1 MLSDINFLLIVVIV
15 IALIF
20 DYVNGMHDAANA
32 IATSISTR
40 AINPKNAVIMAGVLN
55 FVGAFISEGV
65 AETMTKKLVSPAMVN
80 DQKIILAALLG
91 ALVWNLITWYLGL
104 PSSSS
109 HALVGGL
116 VGAGLYNAG
125 VDGVLWGGVAKKVL
139 IPGLISPVLGFIG
152 GFMVMVAFMWM
163 FRKSIPSR
171 INKRFRKMQW
181 FSCGYLALTH
191 GMNDA
196 QKIMGIITLALI
208 TSGHHAQSDGV
219 PAWVKFACA
228 SMIALGTAAG
238 GWRIIKT
245 LGGKMVKLQPV
256 QGFAAEITSALILS
270 GTAVFGM
277 PVSTTHVISSS
288 IMGVGASKRFSAVR
302 WGVAQNIL
310 VAWVLTLPAAAG
322 VGALSL
328 MIINGMSAAF
338 G

>member
-1 MLSDINFLLIVVIV
+1 MHDLNILLIIVVA

-40 AINPKNAVIMAGVLN
+40 AINPRNAVIMAGVMN
-55 FVGAFISEGV
+55 FLGAFVSEGV
-65 AETMTKKLVSPAMVN
+65 AKTMGKGLVAPEMVK
-80 DQKIILAALLG
+80 DQRIILAALLG
-91 ALVWNLITWYLGL
+91 ALVWNLITWYFGL

-125 VDGVLWGGVAKKVL
+125 TQGVVWGGVVKKVVL
-139 IPGLISPVLGFIG
+139 PGLISPILGFVG
-152 GFMVMVAFMWM
+152 GYLIMVGFMWM
-163 FRKSIPSR
+163 LRRAVPSK

-181 FSCGYLALTH
+181 ISCGYLALTH

-196 QKIMGIITLALI
+196 QKAMGIITLALV
-208 TSGHHAQSDGV
+208 TGGV
-219 PAWVKFACA
+219 QDTFDVPVWVKLACA
-228 SMIALGTAAG
+228 SMIALGTTSG

-256 QGFAAEITSALILS
+256 QGFAAEITSASILS
-270 GTAVFGM
+270 STALFGM

-310 VAWVLTLPAAAG
+310 IAWVLTVPAAAA

-328 MIINGMSAAF
+328 MTINF
-338 G
+338 VTN

>member
-1 MLSDINFLLIVVIV
+1 MHDLTVLLIVVVV
-15 IALIF
+15 IALVF

-40 AINPKNAVIMAGVLN
+40 AINPRNAVIMAGLLN
-55 FVGAFISEGV
+55 FVGAFVSEGV
-65 AETMTKKLVSPAMVN
+65 AKTMGSGIVAPEMVK
-80 DQKIILAALLG
+80 DQRIILAALIG
-91 ALVWNLITWYLGL
+91 ALAWNIITWYFGL

-125 VDGVLWGGVAKKVL
+125 QAGVLWSGVFKKVIL
-139 IPGLISPVLGFIG
+139 PGLVSPVLGLCG
-152 GFMVMVAFMWM
+152 GFLVMVGFMWL
-163 FRKSIPSR
+163 FRRSIPAK

-181 FSCGYLALTH
+181 ISCGYLALTH

-196 QKIMGIITLALI
+196 QKAMGIITLALV
-208 TSGHHAQSDGV
+208 TAGRQDTFDV
-219 PAWVKFACA
+219 PVWVKLSCA
-228 SMIALGTAAG
+228 TMIALGTASG

-256 QGFAAEITSALILS
+256 QGFAAEITSAGILS
-270 GTAVFGM
+270 STALLGM

-310 VAWVLTLPAAAG
+310 IAWVLTLPAAACM
-322 VGALSL
+322 GAMSL
-328 MIINGMSAAF
+328 ACILGISHLF

>member
-1 MLSDINFLLIVVIV
+1 MHDLSILLIIVIA

-40 AINPKNAVIMAGVLN
+40 AINPRNAVIMAGLLN
-55 FVGAFISEGV
+55 FVGAFVSEGV
-65 AETMTKKLVSPAMVN
+65 AKTMGKGLVAPEMVK
-80 DQKIILAALLG
+80 DQRIILAALIG
-91 ALVWNLITWYLGL
+91 ALCWNLITWYFGL

-116 VGAGLYNAG
+116 VGAGLWNAG
-125 VDGVLWGGVAKKVL
+125 RDGVLWQGVIKKVVL
-139 IPGLISPVLGFIG
+139 PGLISPVIGFTM
-152 GFMVMVAFMWM
+152 GFMMMVAFMWI
-163 FRKSIPSR
+163 FRKSVPSKL
-171 INKRFRKMQW
+171 NKRFRKMQW

-196 QKIMGIITLALI
+196 QKAMGIITLALV
-208 TSGHHAQSDGV
+208 TGGV
-219 PAWVKFACA
+219 QENFDVPVWVKLSCA
-228 SMIALGTAAG
+228 TMIALGTSAG

-256 QGFAAEITSALILS
+256 QGFAAEITSAGVLS
-270 GTAVFGM
+270 STALFGM

-310 VAWVLTLPAAAG
+310 VAWVLTLPAAAA
-322 VGALSL
+322 VGAFSL
-328 MIINGMSAAF
+328 MTINF
-338 G
+338 ITNHLI

>member
-1 MLSDINFLLIVVIV
+1 MLELNVLLIVVIA

-40 AINPKNAVIMAGVLN
+40 AINPRNAVIMAGVLN
-55 FVGAFISEGV
+55 FVGAFVSEGV
-65 AETMTKKLVSPAMVN
+65 AKTMGRGLVAPEMVK
-80 DQKIILAALLG
+80 DQRIILAALIG

-125 VDGVLWGGVAKKVL
+125 SAGVLWDGVVKKVVV
-139 IPGLISPVLGFIG
+139 PGLISPLIGFTG
-152 GFMVMVAFMWM
+152 GFLVMVGFMWL
-163 FRKSIPSR
+163 FRRSIPSV
-171 INKRFRKMQW
+171 INKRFRKLQW

-196 QKIMGIITLALI
+196 QKAMGIITLALV
-208 TSGHHAQSDGV
+208 TGGV
-219 PAWVKFACA
+219 QDTFDVPVWVKIACA
-228 SMIALGTAAG
+228 SMIALGTSAG

-256 QGFAAEITSALILS
+256 QGFAAEITSAGVLS
-270 GTAVFGM
+270 STALFGM

-310 VAWVLTLPAAAG
+310 VAWVLTLPAAAA

-328 MIINGMSAAF
+328 ATINLVTNF
-338 G
+338 

>member
-1 MLSDINFLLIVVIV
+1 MPDISILLIIVIG

-40 AINPKNAVIMAGVLN
+40 AINPKYAVIMAGLLN
-55 FVGAFISEGV
+55 FVGAFVSEGV
-65 AETMTKKLVSPAMVN
+65 AKTMGKGLISPDMVK
-80 DQKIILAALLG
+80 DQRIILAALVG

-125 VDGVLWGGVAKKVL
+125 ANGVLWQGVIKKVVL
-139 IPGLISPVLGFIG
+139 PGLVSPIFGFTV
-152 GFMVMVAFMWM
+152 GFMVMVGFMWA
-163 FRKSIPSR
+163 FRRSIPSK
-171 INKRFRKMQW
+171 INRRFRKMQW

-196 QKIMGIITLALI
+196 QKAMGIITLALV
-208 TSGHHAQSDGV
+208 TGGV
-219 PAWVKFACA
+219 QDTFDVPTWVKFSCA
-228 SMIALGTAAG
+228 TMIAFGTASG

-245 LGGKMVKLQPV
+245 LGSKMVKLQPV
-256 QGFAAEITSALILS
+256 QGFAAEITSAAVLS
-270 GTAVFGM
+270 STAVFGM

-288 IMGVGASKRFSAVR
+288 IMGVGASKRFSSVR

-310 VAWVLTLPAAAG
+310 IAWVFTLPAAAA

-328 MIINGMSAAF
+328 MTINGLSNLF